1 MSGRLETVSAAILLG
16 GASSRMGRDKALLE
30 WHGETL
36 VARQARLLGTLFAEV
51 LLVGGAP
58 PQDASG
64 RRIEDGP
71 GERSALRGIVAALGA
86 ARAPWVLVTATDLP
100 GLTADLALGLVAS
113 QTPGQAAIVPRT
125 DRPEPMCA
133 LYQVESVLP
142 VARERLG
149 RGELMLRG
157 LLDELPVTWIE
168 GCDLERLD
176 GARALANVN
185 TPEDWQAFDEAGS

>member
-16 GASSRMGRDKALLE
+16 GASTRMGRDKALLE

-36 VARQARLLGTLFAEV
+36 LARQARLLGTLFAEV

-58 PQDASG
+58 PADATG
-64 RRIEDGP
+64 RRIEDGA

-86 ARAPWVLVTATDLP
+86 AKTPWVLVTATDLP
-100 GLTADLALGLVAS
+100 GLTADLVLGLVAS

-125 DRPEPMCA
+125 DRPEPLCA
-133 LYQVESVLP
+133 LYRVEP
-142 VARERLG
+142 VHEIARERLE

-157 LLDELPVTWIE
+157 LLDAIPVTWIE
-168 GCDLERLD
+168 GHDLDRID
-176 GARALANVN
+176 GTDALANVN
-185 TPEDWQAFDEAGS
+185 TPEDWQAFGEARA